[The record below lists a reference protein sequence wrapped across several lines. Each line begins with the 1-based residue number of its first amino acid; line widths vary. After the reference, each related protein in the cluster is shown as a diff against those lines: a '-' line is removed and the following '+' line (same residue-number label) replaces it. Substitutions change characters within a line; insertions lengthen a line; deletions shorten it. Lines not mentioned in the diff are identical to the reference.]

1 MIRGSWGGGGGGFCK
16 VAEASYDAEA
26 AVVEDGGGERGGGG
40 VVHAGWEDGVLDGEE
55 GCWGG
60 CEGGGGRGHCW
71 EGGGGYG
78 VEGVG
83 ELRWDTGEVLFVVC
97 G

>member
-1 MIRGSWGGGGGGFCK
+1 MDRGAEVGGFCK
-16 VAEASYDAEA
+16 VAEA

-40 VVHAGWEDGVLDGEE
+40 VGHAGWGDGVLDGEE
-55 GCWGG
+55 DCWGG